1 MPELPEVETIARG
14 LDAAVGGSRFR
25 RIKVHREEAVRPA
38 EPADFR
44 AALRGRCVER
54 VSRRAKWLVAQL
66 DDGGRWLTQL
76 RMTGRFTWG
85 PVSPLRSAPHLSV
98 SFLMD
103 SPTGVLRFYDVRR
116 FGRMWV
122 VDPEAWSGLDERLG
136 IEPLSE
142 GFTPDTLAA
151 QLARSKAPIRNL
163 LLDQRRLAG
172 VGNIYANEAC
182 YRARLDPRR
191 PAGSLK
197 PQEVRALHAA
207 IRKVLSAAITRRGT
221 TFSDYR
227 DILGGQGGFQNKLE
241 VYGRDGQS
249 CRRCRGTVERTVM
262 AGRSAFFCADCQ
274 S

>member
-14 LDAAVGGSRFR
+14 LDAAVRGGRVQ
-25 RIKVHREEAVRPA
+25 RIRVHRDEVVLPFKPA
-38 EPADFR
+38 YFR
-44 AALRGRCVER
+44 AALTGRSIER
-54 VSRRAKWLVAQL
+54 VGRRAKWLVAQL
-66 DDGGRWLTQL
+66 DDGSRWLTQL

-85 PVSPLRSAPHLSV
+85 PSSQLRSAPHLSV
-98 SFLMD
+98 SFLIE
-103 SPTGVLRFYDVRR
+103 SPAGVLRFFDVRR

-122 VDPEAWSGLDERLG
+122 VDPEGWSRVDDKLG

-142 GFTPDTLAA
+142 GFTPDALAA
-151 QLARSKAPIRNL
+151 RLARSRAPIRNV

-191 PAGSLK
+191 PAGSLTFK
-197 PQEVRALHAA
+197 EVRSLHAA
-207 IRKVLSAAITRRGT
+207 IRKVLSAAIERRGT

-227 DILGGQGGFQNKLE
+227 DILGGPGGFQNKLD
-241 VYGRDGQS
+241 VYGRDEQP
-249 CRRCRGTVERTVM
+249 CRRCQGTVERAVM